1 MANLKGLE
9 KLVSAEVTDRN
20 IEKNSELYWINRWG
34 DDYFDVN
41 DKGNIIVRPEK
52 SEHKID
58 LHELVLS
65 LVARGICAPLL
76 LRFDGIIRDRIHK
89 LCRAFQNAIKELK
102 YKNTYQPLYPIKV
115 NSQKH
120 IVELVKSAGAEYC
133 LGLEVGSKPELLV
146 ALSLTNDDSINLC
159 NGFKDEEY
167 IELALLGRKIG
178 KRIVII
184 IEQLY
189 ELKLVLSVAKRLNV
203 EAEVG
208 LRMKLHAQGSGK
220 WASSSG
226 DLAKFGL
233 SVPEIMEGIKI
244 LQLAGKQDW
253 LKLLH
258 FHIGSQIT
266 SIVAIKKA
274 LRESTRIYV
283 EIAKICPSLCL
294 FDVGGGLGVDYDG
307 TLSSTDFSTNYKIEK
322 YAKIVVSAIST
333 ACIAAKVPHPQ
344 LMTES
349 GRAIVAHHSV
359 LITEIVSATH
369 RLQVV
374 PELED
379 PPENNPSLIELCNL
393 YKSVVPAN
401 CQEFL
406 TRGRLLKESII
417 EQFLKGDLGIA
428 ARAYADLSHQYLVAK
443 IRLLANEL
451 TTIPD
456 EIEALNNKF
465 LDTYFA
471 NFSLFQSLP
480 DIWGIQQIFP
490 VMPIHR
496 LGEEA
501 NRRATIVDL
510 TCDSDGKIDRFVSP
524 NKASRFIPL
533 HELNHAPYYIG
544 IFLIGAYQ
552 EIMGSY
558 HNLFGDTHAVHV
570 DFDKEGNWEI
580 IQEIPGNAMHEVLA
594 SVQYQEM
601 DLLEKLRNSIESSQK
616 KGTLTNEESAKMK
629 NRFKDAFDSYTYL
642 ILQAEKIDATRL

>member
-1 MANLKGLE
+1 MTCLTGLG
-9 KLVSAEVTDRN
+9 KQVSAEVTDRN

-41 DKGNIIVRPEK
+41 DKGNVVVRPDK
-52 SEHKID
+52 TGHKID
-58 LHELVLS
+58 LHELVQS
-65 LVARGICAPLL
+65 LVARGVCAPLL
-76 LRFDGIIRDRIHK
+76 LRFDGIIKDRVHK
-89 LCRAFQNAIKELK
+89 LCSAFQNAIKELK

-120 IVELVKSAGAEYC
+120 IVELVKSAGAEFS
-133 LGLEVGSKPELLV
+133 LGLEVGSKPELLI
-146 ALSLTNDDSINLC
+146 ALSLNSGDDSINLC
-159 NGFKDEEY
+159 NGYKDEEY
-167 IELALLGRKIG
+167 IELVLLARKMG
-178 KRIVII
+178 KRTVII

-189 ELKLVLSVAKRLNV
+189 ELKLVLKVAKRLNV

-208 LRMKLHAQGSGK
+208 FRMKLHAQGSGK

-233 SVPEIMEGIKI
+233 SVPEIMEGIQI
-244 LQLAGKQDW
+244 LQLAEKQDW

-258 FHIGSQIT
+258 FHIGSQVT

-274 LRESTRIYV
+274 LRESTRMYV
-283 EIAKICPSLCL
+283 EIAKLCPSLCL

-307 TLSSTDFSTNYKIEK
+307 TLTSTDFSTNYKLEK
-322 YAKIVVSAIST
+322 YAKIVVSAISA
-333 ACIAAKVPHPQ
+333 ACTAAKIPHPRI
-344 LMTES
+344 MSES

-359 LITEIVSATH
+359 LVTEIVSASH
-369 RLQVV
+369 RLHVV
-374 PELED
+374 PALET
-379 PPENNPSLIELCNL
+379 PPGNNPSLTELRDL
-393 YKSVVPAN
+393 YKNVNAAN
-401 CQEFL
+401 CQEYL

-417 EQFLKGDLGIA
+417 EQFLKGELGIEE
-428 ARAYADLSHQYLVAK
+428 RAYADLSHQYLVAK
-443 IRLLANEL
+443 IRLLAKEL
-451 TTIPD
+451 PTVPD

-480 DIWGIQQIFP
+480 DVWGIQQIFP

-501 NRRATIVDL
+501 KRKATIVDL

-524 NKASRFIPL
+524 NKISRFLPL
-533 HELNHAPYYIG
+533 HELNSSPYYVG

-580 IQEIPGNAMHEVLA
+580 TQEIPGNSMHEVLA
-594 SVQYQEM
+594 SVQYDKN
-601 DLLEKLRNSIESSQK
+601 DLLERVRNSIESALK
-616 KGTLTNEESAKMK
+616 TGALTNEESAKMK
-629 NRFKDAFDSYTYL
+629 KRFKDAFDSYTYL
-642 ILQAEKIDATRL
+642 ILQAANDDAN